1 MSSSGSKLFDWSS
14 RSDGT
19 MGYRVLLKQ
28 YMKQLREIEGTDFVE
43 QFAKRRTMSKRDL
56 GELRSLAAELTRE
69 QLEEGLTEQQ
79 K

>member
-1 MSSSGSKLFDWSS
+1 
-14 RSDGT
+14 

-69 QLEEGLTEQQ
+69 QL
-79 K
+79 